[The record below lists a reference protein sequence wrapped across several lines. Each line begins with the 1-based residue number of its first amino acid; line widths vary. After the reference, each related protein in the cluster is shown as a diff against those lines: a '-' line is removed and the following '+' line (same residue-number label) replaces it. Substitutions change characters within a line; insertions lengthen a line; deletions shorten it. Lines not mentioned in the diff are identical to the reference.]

1 MRPGAGP
8 LVLIGP
14 PGAGKSRCAD
24 YLSRET
30 GFSRIE
36 VDEQQWPRLRAH
48 PDIRAAELVA
58 GEPAPTGRRA
68 YLTGLRERLTAERG
82 AAAAARILEEARA
95 GATIDLLAR
104 ADEGTVIDF
113 GAGHSIYEH
122 LDLRE
127 RVRQALRPARVVLL
141 RPCADLDVAVV
152 ILAAR
157 LAAQGRAVSAER
169 LRGYLLHPSNHALA
183 GTVVDTEGRT
193 IAELCARLAAQ
204 EKPPPIAGPV

>member
-1 MRPGAGP
+1 MPRLTGP

-14 PGAGKSRCAD
+14 PGAGKSWCAE
-24 YLSRET
+24 YMSRET
-30 GFSRIE
+30 GYSRIE
-36 VDEQQWPRLRAH
+36 VDLHQWPRLRAH

-58 GEPAPTGRRA
+58 GEPGPGARRA
-68 YLTGLRERLTAERG
+68 YLVALRERLTAERG
-82 AAAAARILEEARA
+82 EAAARRILEEAKA

-141 RPCADLDVAVV
+141 RPCADLDAAVL
-152 ILAAR
+152 ILGAR
-157 LAAQGRAVSAER
+157 LAAQGRAVAAER
-169 LRGYLLHPSNHALA
+169 LRGYLVHPSNHALA
-183 GTVVDTEGRT
+183 GAVVDTEGQT
-193 IAELCARLAAQ
+193 IAELCARL
-204 EKPPPIAGPV
+204 ESPPRIAGPV